1 MKTTVSWWFL
11 LWVLN
16 CWFFGGQ
23 LSLTVDKLD
32 CLVKRLL
39 CFTSRSQWRFWTS
52 VNLCPDQSNIV
63 WWCIIISQSI
73 IQKYHF
79 GMFKVKLK
87 AEMLK
92 LLQSKLV
99 WWYIIT
105 GQGKTPWKDFLAFT
119 QGVRQ
124 RIWIGWLWTRDV
136 KLSFPKIHSLNFY
149 PLCHSFDQFSWEWPI
164 YKSCC
169 HNPIH
174 NFKSH
179 DWCPYCAAL
188 AALQLMW
195 HLKIL
200 YNVIQQIKT
209 SNTITL
215 SQSKT
220 KNCDLWSLLL
230 RPHVWPPSFFFSIA
244 TNALYPSQLVFITL
258 RGRWCQVLLGLCF
271 CPECRVLMKTVF
283 DNTQEVL
290 HI

>member
-124 RIWIGWLWTRDV
+124 RIWLGWMWTR
-136 KLSFPKIHSLNFY
+136 LL
-149 PLCHSFDQFSWEWPI
+149 PL
-164 YKSCC
+164 
-169 HNPIH
+169 
-174 NFKSH
+174 
-179 DWCPYCAAL
+179 L
-188 AALQLMW
+188 AISISKAGVNTGSNQE
-195 HLKIL
+195 
-200 YNVIQQIKT
+200 NVERR
-209 SNTITL
+209 
-215 SQSKT
+215 
-220 KNCDLWSLLL
+220 LLL
-230 RPHVWPPSFFFSIA
+230 
-244 TNALYPSQLVFITL
+244 
-258 RGRWCQVLLGLCF
+258 
-271 CPECRVLMKTVF
+271 
-283 DNTQEVL
+283 
-290 HI
+290 